1 MNFFTRKLSKKYFQT
16 HIFHYLNL
24 ENSFNSIVSMSKIW
38 NLLPTPDA
46 AFIAD
51 LQTQLTIPYDIASI
65 LIQRGIHSFDEARSF
80 FRPDWEETHDPFL
93 MQDMDLAVSRINK
106 AIASNEKILLFG
118 DYDVDGTTAV
128 AVMWNVLTHF
138 YKNILFYIPDR
149 YNEGYGIST
158 QGIDYANELN
168 VGLIISL
175 DCGIRANDKI
185 DYAHSLGI
193 DFIVCDHHHPGNEIP
208 KAIVLDPQRKE
219 CNYPYKGLSGCG
231 VGFKLLQALHKTNQW
246 NETVLMQ
253 QLDLLAISIGA
264 DIVPITGENRIFCY
278 HGLSVLNQGSRI
290 GIDALL
296 RIAKKELPLLL
307 TDVVFVLAPR
317 INAAGRIQSGNKAV
331 ELMISTDKSFI
342 DAIAESIDLDN
353 QERRELDA
361 QITIEALEQ
370 IANDT
375 DFQSR
380 KTTVVYQE
388 DWHKGVIGIVASRL
402 IETHYKPTIVLTQS
416 NGKLTGSARSIKGL
430 DIHEA
435 LTRCEDVLEQFGGH
449 TFAAGMTILPSN
461 YDLFKK
467 RFETAVNELLT
478 LEQQEEVI
486 TVDAEISFDDLF
498 QSHETTDQ
506 LPKFYRLLAQMEPY
520 GPGNMKPIFLTRNVS
535 VCDASLLKGEHIK
548 ALFTEGKQNRKI
560 PAIGFRMQDLYPIVK
575 SGKLVDILYTIETN
589 TWKNK
594 TTLQLVIK
602 DIKYAY

>member
-1 MNFFTRKLSKKYFQT
+1 
-16 HIFHYLNL
+16 
-24 ENSFNSIVSMSKIW
+24 MSKIW
-38 NLLPTPDA
+38 NLVPTPDTA
-46 AFIAD
+46 LVAD
-51 LQTQLTIPYDIASI
+51 LQTQLSIPFDIASI
-65 LIQRGIHSFDEARSF
+65 LLQRGIHSFDEARSF
-80 FRPDWEETHDPFL
+80 FRPSWENTHDPFL
-93 MQDMDLAVSRINK
+93 MQDMELAVSRINK
-106 AIASNEKILLFG
+106 AIKNNETILLFG

-158 QGIDYANELN
+158 QGIDYAKEMN

-185 DYAHSLGI
+185 DYATSLGI
-193 DFIVCDHHHPGNEIP
+193 DFIVCDHHHPGNELP
-208 KAIVLDPQRKE
+208 KAIVLDPQRKD

-231 VGFKLLQALHKTNQW
+231 VGFKLLQALHHTNQW
-246 NETVLMQ
+246 DDKVLMQ

-264 DIVPITGENRIFCY
+264 DIVPITGENRVFCY
-278 HGLSVLNQGSRI
+278 HGLSVLNQGPRI

-296 RIAKKELPLLL
+296 RIAKKDLPLLL

-331 ELMISTDKSFI
+331 DLMISTNKFEI
-342 DAIAESIDLDN
+342 DEIAESIDLDN

-361 QITIEALEQ
+361 QITVEALEQ
-370 IANDT
+370 IDNDT
-375 DFQSR
+375 EFHLR

-449 TFAAGMTILPSN
+449 TFAAGMTLLPSN
-461 YDLFKK
+461 YELFKD

-478 LEQQEEVI
+478 QEQQEEVI
-486 TVDAEISFDDLF
+486 NVDATISFDDIY
-498 QSHETTDQ
+498 QTNESTDQ
-506 LPKFYRLLAQMEPY
+506 LPKFYRLLSQMEPY
-520 GPGNMKPIFLTRNVS
+520 GPGNMKPIFLTKNIT

-548 ALFTEGKQNRKI
+548 ALFTEGRGNRKI
-560 PAIGFRMQDLYPIVK
+560 PAIGFRMQELYPIVK
-575 SGKLVDILYTIETN
+575 SGRLIDLLYTIETN

-602 DIKYAY
+602 DIKYAD